1 MMIYMSGKLLKNSS
15 TEKVAGDGMV
25 GVTSRW
31 LRGLGANWG
40 SIPGWRVPAEGRNG
54 LRSASQEWLVGSNGI
69 GEKSPVDAAGG
80 SAAGERIPGCD
91 DGPSTAV
98 KLSKSNSTEPST
110 LGT

>member
-1 MMIYMSGKLLKNSS
+1 
-15 TEKVAGDGMV
+15 V
-25 GVTSRW
+25 
-31 LRGLGANWG
+31 
-40 SIPGWRVPAEGRNG
+40 
-54 LRSASQEWLVGSNGI
+54 SQEWLLGSNDI
-69 GEKSPVDAAGG
+69 GEKSPVYTAGG